1 MRNGTEC
8 LRNGAETRCAIC
20 DGQFGLVRHYT
31 WRTALC
37 SKKCLYLFK
46 GRQESDRRWLPASS
60 RPTTVLAVRYQQLV
74 EIFGNPGRQ
83 VHPQPQSPSRMN
95 HSSSIGS

>member
-60 RPTTVLAVRYQQLV
+60 RPTTVLAVGISNWWRSSAILDDKC
-74 EIFGNPGRQ
+74 I
-83 VHPQPQSPSRMN
+83 PSLN
-95 HSSSIGS
+95 HRRE